1 MRIINKSQESFK
13 IVQEIAHVF
22 HRHTY
27 FKVHFFMRIA
37 KNEHLG

>member
-22 HRHTY
+22 YRHTD
-27 FKVHFFMRIA
+27 FKVHFFHA
-37 KNEHLG
+37 DSKK